1 MPDMTLTATEF
12 DRLRPLFYHGVGPD
26 TMNLMAA
33 LRREYV
39 LLALTVLRGQPS
51 SRSQSL
57 ALTHLED
64 ALMRAIQGLALT
76 GRPQLPLG
84 FVVEDS
90 TP

>member
-1 MPDMTLTATEF
+1 MNAITLTTAEF

-26 TMNLMAA
+26 TMNTMAA

-39 LLALTVLRGQPS
+39 LLALNVLRGQAP

-64 ALMRAIQGLALT
+64 SLMRAIQALALT
-76 GRPQLPLG
+76 GQPQLPLG
-84 FVVEDS
+84 FVVEEP